1 MIKILI
7 ADDEKLVL
15 EGLEKIISNYSE
27 KYTVCGLAE
36 DGSEAIEIGKRENP
50 HILITDIRMPHTDGI
65 EVLKWFKKNQPSAH
79 CIMISGHDD
88 VEYLHAALRNNA
100 VDYLL
105 KPLKKKELFGI
116 LDSISERI
124 EKENELIRKRVLAKD
139 TYKNLFESFYNE
151 IIYSDKYSGEQIKS
165 FFEENKI
172 SLDVDE
178 KLCLLYVKN
187 NLENNRHIRNTNDV
201 MLMNYGIKNIFDE
214 MLTEKGINHISFF
227 TKKKTIVFITEKSKA
242 DIKQT
247 AVFIRNKINSVIN
260 QDVSVG
266 ISRYYNGI
274 ENSHYAFAEAQT
286 VICNRFIY
294 GTGVFE
300 YSKEHD
306 LKEDPRE
313 LFEYSKKLIRS
324 IEEIDRERCRQ
335 IVDVLFNNLISSKKN
350 VSFYILRVLEDFL
363 YRIKILINEK
373 HYITVTDEEI
383 KKYTEFE
390 LESFENIDQIKAYIK
405 SISFFVME
413 KTEQQL
419 QSSLSKK
426 ICEAKKHIDQNYYQD
441 ISLNKM
447 AMILNLSPNYLSE
460 QFKKETGTTFVD
472 YLTKVRIDAAI
483 ALFKENDL
491 AIWEISAMVGYENPT
506 YFSKVFKKVTG
517 ITPIQYKRKLF
528 DTT

>member
-1 MIKILI
+1 MKIPIMRCRSANGYLQP
-7 ADDEKLVL
+7 LYL
-15 EGLEKIISNYSE
+15 R
-27 KYTVCGLAE
+27 
-36 DGSEAIEIGKRENP
+36 DGR
-50 HILITDIRMPHTDGI
+50 
-65 EVLKWFKKNQPSAH
+65 
-79 CIMISGHDD
+79 
-88 VEYLHAALRNNA
+88 
-100 VDYLL
+100 
-105 KPLKKKELFGI
+105 
-116 LDSISERI
+116 
-124 EKENELIRKRVLAKD
+124 
-139 TYKNLFESFYNE
+139 
-151 IIYSDKYSGEQIKS
+151 
-165 FFEENKI
+165 
-172 SLDVDE
+172 
-178 KLCLLYVKN
+178 
-187 NLENNRHIRNTNDV
+187 
-201 MLMNYGIKNIFDE
+201 
-214 MLTEKGINHISFF
+214 
-227 TKKKTIVFITEKSKA
+227 
-242 DIKQT
+242 
-247 AVFIRNKINSVIN
+247 
-260 QDVSVG
+260 
-266 ISRYYNGI
+266 
-274 ENSHYAFAEAQT
+274 
-286 VICNRFIY
+286 
-294 GTGVFE
+294 FE